1 MKVFMF
7 AALAIVTM
15 LAVSCSD
22 ESVEPEAQE
31 QQVGFCVVAY

>member
-1 MKVFMF
+1 MF